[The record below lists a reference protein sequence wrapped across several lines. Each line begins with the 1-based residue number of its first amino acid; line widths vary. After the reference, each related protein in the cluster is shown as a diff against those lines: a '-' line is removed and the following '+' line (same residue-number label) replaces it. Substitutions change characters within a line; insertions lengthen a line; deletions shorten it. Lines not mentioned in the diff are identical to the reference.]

1 MIKIRYVIICP
12 WGTDGAAALDN
23 NDTLYTSKAFIPE
36 IVVDTLGAGDSFAA
50 AAIYAMSSGR
60 NIQQTLDF
68 ANCIA
73 GEKVAFY
80 GYDNISKLYK
90 QHLK

>member
-1 MIKIRYVIICP
+1 MFQIRYVIICP
-12 WGTDGAAALDN
+12 WGTEGAAALDN
-23 NDTLYTSKAFIPE
+23 NDILYTSKAFIPTT
-36 IVVDTLGAGDSFAA
+36 VVDTLGAGDSFAA
-50 AAIYAMSSGR
+50 AAIFAMSSGQS
-60 NIQQTLDF
+60 IQQTLNF

-80 GYDNISKLYK
+80 GYDNISNLYK